1 MSFLG
6 VNKLVTSFPHFFMI
20 SLNIWHLV
28 LINLNTRGIYYDSNF
43 LIKQTM
49 LEITKAEAQAND

>member
-1 MSFLG
+1 
-6 VNKLVTSFPHFFMI
+6 MI